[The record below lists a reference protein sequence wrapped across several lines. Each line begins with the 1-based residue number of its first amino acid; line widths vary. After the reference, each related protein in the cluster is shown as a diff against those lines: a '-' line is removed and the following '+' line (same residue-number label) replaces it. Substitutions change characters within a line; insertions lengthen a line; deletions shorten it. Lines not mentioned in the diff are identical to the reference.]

1 MFSLRCSVIHPKRL
15 IREIINGP
23 SSFCCFE
30 QWTKISVE
38 YVEPFFRVL
47 VLQFN
52 RVSLMPNSVPK
63 YLFGSKNLRLSC
75 FFDKIRKNSDWFWS
89 LRPTSPARDS
99 CALIRLVLIQLH
111 RKSTDPETKFAKC
124 VSISKWE
131 ISIESPHF
139 GFDYLG
145 RYKMGR
151 LDLHKAPFVAERL
164 G

>member
-99 CALIRLVLIQLH
+99 CALIRLVLIQL
-111 RKSTDPETKFAKC
+111 STSEVYWSGNKVWQMCID
-124 VSISKWE
+124 IQM
-131 ISIESPHF
+131 
-139 GFDYLG
+139 
-145 RYKMGR
+145 RYFNWV
-151 LDLHKAPFVAERL
+151 APFRVWLFRTIQDGKIGFA
-164 G
+164 